1 MVFNHSIFLSGDTA
15 MSKENKALIRRY
27 VEECIGKGDISLMDE
42 LLAPNYVMHM
52 NADNFDLQGYKQFQ
66 PSVLAGFP
74 DGHWVIEDMVAEGD
88 RVAWR
93 YSFYGTHLG
102 EFMGLPATG
111 KQLRL
116 SGILV
121 SRIAGGRIAEEWE
134 IYDAMG
140 MMQQLS
146 QK

>member
-1 MVFNHSIFLSGDTA
+1 MLN
-15 MSKENKALIRRY
+15 ENKALIRRY
-27 VEECIGKGDISLMDE
+27 VEECIGKGDLSLMDE
-42 LLAPNYVMHM
+42 LLAPSYALHM

-66 PSVLAGFP
+66 PSVLAAFP
-74 DGHWVIEDMVAEGD
+74 DGRWAIEDMVAEGD

-111 KQLRL
+111 KQLR
-116 SGILV
+116 GIGMVV

-134 IYDAMG
+134 IYDAAG
-140 MMQQLS
+140 MFRQLGV
-146 QK
+146 K

>member
-1 MVFNHSIFLSGDTA
+1 MLN
-15 MSKENKALIRRY
+15 ENKALIRRY
-27 VEECIGKGDISLMDE
+27 VEECIGNADLSLMDE
-42 LLAPNYVMHM
+42 LLLPSYVLHM
-52 NADNFDLQGYKQFQ
+52 NADNFDLRGYKQFQ
-66 PSVLAGFP
+66 PSVLAAFP
-74 DGHWVIEDMVAEGD
+74 DGRWVIEDMVAEGD

-116 SGILV
+116 SGILI
-121 SRIAGGRIAEEWE
+121 SRIADGRIAEEWE
-134 IYDAMG
+134 IFDAAG
-140 MMQQLS
+140 MFRQLG

>member
-1 MVFNHSIFLSGDTA
+1 
-15 MSKENKALIRRY
+15 
-27 VEECIGKGDISLMDE
+27 MDE
-42 LLAPNYVMHM
+42 LLAPNYVLHM
-52 NADNFDLQGYKQFQ
+52 NRDNIDLQGYKQFQ
-66 PSVLAGFP
+66 PSVLAAFP
-74 DGHWVIEDMVAEGD
+74 DGRWVIEDMVAEGD

-116 SGILV
+116 SGILI
-121 SRIAGGRIAEEWE
+121 SRIADGRIAEEWE
-134 IYDAMG
+134 IFDAAG
-140 MMQQLS
+140 MFRQLG

>member
-1 MVFNHSIFLSGDTA
+1 MLN
-15 MSKENKALIRRY
+15 ENKALIRRY
-27 VEECIGKGDISLMDE
+27 VEECIGRGDLSLMDE
-42 LLAPNYVMHM
+42 LLAPSYVLHM
-52 NADNFDLQGYKQFQ
+52 NADDFDLQAYKQFQ
-66 PSVLAGFP
+66 PSVLAAFP
-74 DGHWVIEDMVAEGD
+74 DGRWVIEDMVAEGD

-111 KQLRL
+111 KQLHL
-116 SGILV
+116 IGMVV

-134 IYDAMG
+134 IFDAAG
-140 MMQQLS
+140 MFRQLG